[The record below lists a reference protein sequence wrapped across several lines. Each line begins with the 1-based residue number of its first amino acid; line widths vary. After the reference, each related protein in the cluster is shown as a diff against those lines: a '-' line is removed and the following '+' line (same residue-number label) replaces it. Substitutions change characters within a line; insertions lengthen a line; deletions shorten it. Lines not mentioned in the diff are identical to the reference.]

1 MSSGMLK
8 FSALALA
15 ASLGAMNSLSPAKA
29 IPSWGADS
37 HIGRTATRFRTSGA
51 GVPGAQ
57 KHRAKRKAKK
67 KMRQQSRKKK

>member
-1 MSSGMLK
+1 MSSSMLK

-15 ASLGAMNSLSPAKA
+15 ASLGAMNSLSPRKVAPEWEA
-29 IPSWGADS
+29 PQYT
-37 HIGRTATRFRTSGA
+37 GRTASRTSGA
-51 GVPGAQ
+51 GQPGAQ